1 MNELILRK
9 YAKLAVC
16 SGVNVKKGQLLI
28 INASVFDHKFAEY
41 CVEEAYKAGAGEVIV
56 KWSDENISHM
66 NYEYESVETL
76 SNVPDWAVERVKDE
90 HARKACYLS
99 IDSSTPGLMSD
110 IDPQKMKT
118 SRMAYMKKMEPFMSY
133 TMNNEGQW
141 CIVALPNPKWAKKVF
156 PDKSEEEAVKA
167 LWDAILYSVRVR
179 EDNDPVEEWQKHDDE
194 LLNHCNILNDYQF
207 DYLHFKN
214 NRGTDLKVNL
224 VKNHIWVGG
233 GCTTPDGVFFNP
245 NMPTEECF
253 CMPDKDNVNGIV
265 YASKPL
271 SYSGRVIEDFW
282 FRFEN
287 GKVVEHGAAK
297 NVEALDELVN
307 TDEGSR
313 HLGEVALISY
323 DSPISNLDILFFN
336 TLFDENASC
345 HLALGRCYPENVE
358 GGIEMNEDELKA
370 AGGNTSMNHVDF
382 MFGTEDMTVTGVT
395 FDGKEIKVFENGNFV
410 I

>member
-1 MNELILRK
+1 MNENILRK

-16 SGVNVKKGQLLI
+16 SGVNVQKGQLLI
-28 INASVFDHKFAEY
+28 INASVFDAKFAEY
-41 CVEEAYKAGAGEVIV
+41 CVEEAYKAGADEVIV

-66 NYEYESVETL
+66 NYQYESVETL
-76 SNVPDWAVERVKDE
+76 SNIPEWAVERVKDE
-90 HARKACYLS
+90 HERKACYLS

-110 IDPQKMKT
+110 IDPAKMKT
-118 SRMAYMKKMEPFMSY
+118 SRMAYMKKMAPFMSY

-156 PDKSEEEAVKA
+156 PEKSEEEAVKA

-179 EDNDPVEEWQKHDDE
+179 EDNDPVAEWENHDSE
-194 LLNHCNILNDYQF
+194 LLNHCNILNDHQF
-207 DYLHFKN
+207 EYLHFVNEK
-214 NRGTDLKVNL
+214 GTDLKVNL

-253 CMPDKDNVNGIV
+253 CMPDRDNVNGIV

-282 FRFEN
+282 FRFKD
-287 GKVVEHGAAK
+287 GKVIEHGAGK
-297 NVEALDELVN
+297 NVEALDELLN

-323 DSPISNLDILFFN
+323 DSPISNLNILFFN

-358 GGIEMNEDELKA
+358 GGIDMSEDELKA

-382 MFGTEDMTVTGVT
+382 MFGTEYMTVTGVKA
-395 FDGKEIKVFENGNFV
+395 DGSEVRVFEKGNF
-410 I
+410 II

>member
-16 SGVNVKKGQLLI
+16 SGVNVQKGQLLI

-76 SNVPDWAVERVKDE
+76 SNVPEWAVERVKDE
-90 HARKACYLS
+90 HVRKACYLS

-156 PDKSEEEAVKA
+156 PDKLEEEAVKA

-282 FRFEN
+282 FRFEK
-287 GKVVEHGAAK
+287 GKVVDHGAAK
-297 NVEALDELVN
+297 NVEALDELLN

-345 HLALGRCYPENVE
+345 HLALGRCYPENVV

>member
-16 SGVNVKKGQLLI
+16 SGVNVQKGQLLI
-28 INASVFDHKFAEY
+28 INASVFDHTFAEY

-118 SRMAYMKKMEPFMSY
+118 SRMAYMKKMAPFMSY

-233 GCTTPDGVFFNP
+233 GCTTLDGVFFNP

-287 GKVVEHGAAK
+287 GKVVDHGAAK
-297 NVEALDELVN
+297 NVEALDELLN

-323 DSPISNLDILFFN
+323 DSSISNLDILFFN

-358 GGIEMNEDELKA
+358 GGIEMTEDELKA

-395 FDGKEIKVFENGNFV
+395 FDGKKIKVFENGNFV

>member
-16 SGVNVKKGQLLI
+16 SGVNVQKGQLLI

-90 HARKACYLS
+90 HARRACYLS

-207 DYLHFKN
+207 DHLHFKN
-214 NRGTDLKVNL
+214 NKGTDLKVNL

-297 NVEALDELVN
+297 NVEALDELLN

>member
-16 SGVNVKKGQLLI
+16 SGVNVQKGQLLI

-99 IDSSTPGLMSD
+99 IDSSNPGLMSD
-110 IDPQKMKT
+110 IDPQKIKT

-156 PDKSEEEAVKA
+156 PDKSEEEAVKE

-214 NRGTDLKVNL
+214 AKGTDLKVNL

-287 GKVVEHGAAK
+287 GKVVGHGAAK
-297 NVEALDELVN
+297 NVEALDELLN

>member
-16 SGVNVKKGQLLI
+16 SGVNVQKGQLLI

-179 EDNDPVEEWQKHDDE
+179 EDNDPVEEWQKHDDD

-214 NRGTDLKVNL
+214 NKGTDLKVNL

-282 FRFEN
+282 FRFGN

-297 NVEALDELVN
+297 NVEALDELLN

>member
-16 SGVNVKKGQLLI
+16 SGVNVQKGQLLI

-90 HARKACYLS
+90 HASKACYLS

-141 CIVALPNPKWAKKVF
+141 CIIALPNPKWAKKVF

-194 LLNHCNILNDYQF
+194 LLNHCSILNDYQF

-214 NRGTDLKVNL
+214 NKGTDLKVNL

-282 FRFEN
+282 FRFGN

-297 NVEALDELVN
+297 NVEALDELLN

-358 GGIEMNEDELKA
+358 GGIEMNENELKA